1 MTIQDNNNNSS
12 TDAPKEPVSTKKTLG
27 NAVSDFIECRVLKM
41 PKKPAAERLAT
52 LTDAQKQQ
60 LQEIEDKAITHF
72 EGQLD
77 ELESALGM
85 LRLGHHFGWK
95 VLYLIHSKRTIRK
108 YEGILDIKVREIFT
122 ENGPSSYRSYGFNLA
137 ETYSNFWKVAGG
149 DIKIPDRKKIE

>member
-1 MTIQDNNNNSS
+1 MATKDNS
-12 TDAPKEPVSTKKTLG
+12 TDSQNTPMESSSKTKTLG
-27 NAVSDFIECRVLKM
+27 STVSDFISERILKI
-41 PKKPAAERLAT
+41 PKKLPEERLAK
-52 LTDAQKQQ
+52 LNDAQKQQ
-60 LQEIEDKAITHF
+60 IQEIEDKAITYF

-108 YEGILDIKVREIFT
+108 YEGILDIKVREIFPET
-122 ENGPSSYRSYGFNLA
+122 GPSSYRSYGFNLA

-149 DIKIPDRKKIE
+149 DIKIPDRKKVE